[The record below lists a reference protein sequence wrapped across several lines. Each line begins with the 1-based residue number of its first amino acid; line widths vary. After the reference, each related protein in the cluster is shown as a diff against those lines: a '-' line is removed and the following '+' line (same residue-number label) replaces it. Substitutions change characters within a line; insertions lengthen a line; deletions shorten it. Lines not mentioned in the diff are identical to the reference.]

1 MSYGVNLH
9 QARAGKQSIGALATQ
24 KVQSDALNLGFPSA
38 YQSVYAAKHI
48 PERYFPTADR
58 PPMTMWAGNDL
69 QAQYHE
75 QKRVD
80 ADFMAGAKVKSTQ
93 ISRVRFVGTPH
104 GLGHQPKP
112 VLGQRKF
119 ANPSQGA
126 FILNS
131 TRQDSD
137 AAPFH
142 YAGGGDYTS
151 EFKGGVLRSAE
162 GQAYGKRVL
171 LERVGQLNAIAT
183 AKQDFTSGMP
193 SSSGVSTQSVPAA
206 AASAVNPAIELNL
219 LLQSIIDALVGS
231 AGDAGKLDKFEL
243 TTATRALGLIFRMA
257 PESDDGEFNEDLMG
271 KIDTILQLLNG
282 SLDDEQASAGMTAST
297 RETAL
302 SLQVLFTKLRE
313 YLERMIAGRTLSKP
327 ERIALSKNLVSS
339 LGFSKMLKYSGDAN
353 DSGLL
358 READRDR
365 LFSSQ
370 QAQRFIVGDMDS
382 DGYDSDGN
390 DSDFDESG
398 RPREDEAHDGETGV
412 ERGDRS
418 FDEDERSRFGMNSG
432 MYFNSQGRGAE
443 AFLGEEAPS
452 SASQSARSAR
462 FAPAASADTGAPDV
476 RGVFDPDTQGFNIS
490 SAAVRRPPPPSMASS
505 LSRDTR
511 QTGRDAAAAAVASSS
526 APTRSTATRSI
537 GPTGKKHYNKLPSR
551 FNAEYPAEGAQV
563 RYALGPTGAVRKMMK
578 MPVAPEASIIP
589 TKQSQLPT
597 TRAGYIELSRK
608 LIEAGGPTIVVYE
621 GSSVQNIRKNFVKRL
636 GLVGKY

>member
-58 PPMTMWAGNDL
+58 PPMSMWAGNDL
-69 QAQYHE
+69 QSQYHE

-93 ISRVRFVGTPH
+93 ISRVRFVGTAH
-104 GLGHQPKP
+104 GVGHQPKP
-112 VLGQRKF
+112 VLGQRRF
-119 ANPSQGA
+119 ANINNGA
-126 FILNS
+126 FS
-131 TRQDSD
+131 ATSARQAHPD
-137 AAPFH
+137 APFH
-142 YAGGGDYTS
+142 YSGGGDYVS

-193 SSSGVSTQSVPAA
+193 SSSGVATQSVVPT
-206 AASAVNPAIELNL
+206 STGAVNPAIELNL
-219 LLQSIIDALVGS
+219 LLQSIIDSLVGS
-231 AGDAGKLDKFEL
+231 AGDSGKLDKFEL
-243 TTATRALGLIFRMA
+243 TTTTRALGLIFRMV
-257 PESDDGEFNEDLMG
+257 PDDDDGEFAEDLMG

-282 SLDDEQASAGMTAST
+282 ALDDEQTSAGMAATT

-339 LGFSKMLKYSGDAN
+339 LGFSKMLKYSSDAN

-370 QAQRFIVGDMDS
+370 QAQRYIVGDMDS
-382 DGYDSDGN
+382 DDGDD
-390 DSDFDESG
+390 DSDFDDSA
-398 RPREDEAHDGETGV
+398 RPREDEAHDDETGV

-432 MYFNSQGRGAE
+432 VYFNSQGRGEE
-443 AFLGEEAPS
+443 AYLGEEAPS
-452 SASQSARSAR
+452 AASQPSRSAR
-462 FAPAASADTGAPDV
+462 FSAPSADAGAPDV

-490 SAAVRRPPPPSMASS
+490 SGPVRRAPPPPSVASR

-511 QTGRDAAAAAVASSS
+511 QTGRDSAAAAAVDAASS

-537 GPTGKKHYNKLPSR
+537 GPTGKKHYDKLPSR
-551 FNAEYPAEGAQV
+551 FPSEYPAEGPPV
-563 RYALGPTGAVRKMMK
+563 RFKLAPTGSVRKVMRVN
-578 MPVAPEASIIP
+578 VAPEASVIP
-589 TKQSQLPT
+589 TKQSELPT
-597 TRAGYIELSRK
+597 TRAGYIELSRR
-608 LIEAGGPTIVVYE
+608 LIAAGGPTIAVYD

>member
-1 MSYGVNLH
+1 
-9 QARAGKQSIGALATQ
+9 
-24 KVQSDALNLGFPSA
+24 
-38 YQSVYAAKHI
+38 
-48 PERYFPTADR
+48 
-58 PPMTMWAGNDL
+58 MWAGNDL
-69 QAQYHE
+69 QSQYHE

-93 ISRVRFVGTPH
+93 ISRVRFVGTAH
-104 GLGHQPKP
+104 GVGHQPKP
-112 VLGQRKF
+112 MLGQRVF
-119 ANPSQGA
+119 ANPSNGA
-126 FILNS
+126 YETS
-131 TRQDSD
+131 SGRQDHPD
-137 AAPFH
+137 APFH
-142 YAGGGDYTS
+142 YSGGGDYVS
-151 EFKGGVLRSAE
+151 EFKGGVLRSAQ

-193 SSSGVSTQSVPAA
+193 SSSGVATQSVVPT
-206 AASAVNPAIELNL
+206 STGAVNPAIELNL
-219 LLQSIIDALVGS
+219 LLQSIIDSLVGS
-231 AGDAGKLDKFEL
+231 AGDSGKLDKFEL
-243 TTATRALGLIFRMA
+243 TTTTRALGLIFRMV
-257 PESDDGEFNEDLMG
+257 PDDDDGEFAEDLMG

-282 SLDDEQASAGMTAST
+282 ALDDEQTSAGMAATT

-339 LGFSKMLKYSGDAN
+339 LGFSKMLKYSSDAN

-370 QAQRFIVGDMDS
+370 QAQRYIVGDMDS

-398 RPREDEAHDGETGV
+398 RPREDEAHDDETGV

-432 MYFNSQGRGAE
+432 VYFNSQGRGEE
-443 AFLGEEAPS
+443 AYLGEEAPS
-452 SASQSARSAR
+452 TASQSARSAR
-462 FAPAASADTGAPDV
+462 FAPPAADAGAPDV

-490 SAAVRRPPPPSMASS
+490 SGPIRRPPPPSMASS

-511 QTGRDAAAAAVASSS
+511 QTGRDSAAAAAVEAASS

-537 GPTGKKHYNKLPSR
+537 GPTGKKHYAKLPSR
-551 FNAEYPAEGAQV
+551 FNAEFPAEGRQV
-563 RYALGPTGAVRKMMK
+563 RYALGPTGAVRTIMRAQLA
-578 MPVAPEASIIP
+578 APEPSVIP
-589 TKQSQLPT
+589 TKQSDLPT
-597 TRAGYIELSRK
+597 TRAGYIELSRR
-608 LIEAGGPTIVVYE
+608 LIAAGGPTIAVYD